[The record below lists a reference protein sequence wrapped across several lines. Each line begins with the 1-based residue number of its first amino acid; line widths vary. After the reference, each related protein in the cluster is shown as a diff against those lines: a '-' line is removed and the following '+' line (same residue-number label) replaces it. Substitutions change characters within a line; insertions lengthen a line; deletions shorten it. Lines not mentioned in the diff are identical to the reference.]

1 VGILNA
7 AVWLGSVLSLAFWAR
22 SAIFSHDMANLL
34 GSDYFPYY
42 SEAIAELVATR
53 LFHVQIFCGII
64 ALLQLLAVRFYFG
77 IPARQLWLG
86 LLLAVL
92 AVSLL
97 AGAWLQPK
105 INVLHL
111 RRYASNLQPQQRE
124 AAAHVFNAWQNVTFL
139 ANLCVV
145 VGLAVYLW
153 RVANPPDPARFVS
166 TAKFRG

>member
-1 VGILNA
+1 
-7 AVWLGSVLSLAFWAR
+7 
-22 SAIFSHDMANLL
+22 MANLL

-42 SEAIAELVATR
+42 SEAIAELVASQ
-53 LFHVQIFCGII
+53 LFHVQVFCGII
-64 ALLQLLAVRFYFG
+64 ALLHLLAVRFYFG

-86 LLLAVL
+86 LLLSVL

-97 AGAWLQPK
+97 TGAWLQPK

-111 RRYASNLQPQQRE
+111 RRNASNLQPQQRE
-124 AAAHVFNAWQNVTFL
+124 SVAHEFNAWQNVMFL

-145 VGLAVYLW
+145 AGLAVYLW